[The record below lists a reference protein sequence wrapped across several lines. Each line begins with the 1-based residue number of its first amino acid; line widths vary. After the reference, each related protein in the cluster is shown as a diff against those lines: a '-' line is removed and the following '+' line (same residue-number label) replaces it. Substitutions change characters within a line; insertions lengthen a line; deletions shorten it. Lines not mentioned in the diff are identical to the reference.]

1 MAFWSA
7 TENNEPRRNFKFLL
21 SVAGIDTW
29 VVKGVNL
36 PTITVGES
44 THHFL
49 NHRFYFPG
57 IVEYNIISF
66 TVVDA
71 IDKKTSQGIIS
82 NFVNSGYNTP
92 DSPGSATTALL
103 TKARSV
109 DALGAVTIE
118 QLGSGEDGETNKIGF
133 KLTNAWVKNI
143 EFGQS
148 LSYDNEDLS
157 EIKVELR
164 YDFFDFLD
172 NGDAIAGFGAS
183 A

>member
-1 MAFWSA
+1 MAFWSSS
-7 TENNEPRRNFKFLL
+7 TENEPRRNFKFLL
-21 SVAGIDTW
+21 DVRGIKTW
-29 VVKGVNL
+29 VVKSVNL

-57 IVEYNIISF
+57 TIEYNTVSF

-71 IDKKTSQGIIS
+71 IDEKISQNIIN

-92 DSPGSATTALL
+92 DGPNSATTTLM
-103 TKARSV
+103 TKAASV
-109 DALGAVTIE
+109 QALGNVTIT
-118 QLGSGEDGETNKIGF
+118 QLGSGMSTVDRNSIGF
-133 KLTNAWVKNI
+133 TLQNAWVKNI

-164 YDFFDFLD
+164 YDFFNFLD
-172 NGDAIAGFGAS
+172 GDNAITGFGGS
-183 A
+183 

>member
-7 TENNEPRRNFKFLL
+7 ANENEPRRNFKFLL
-21 SVAGIDTW
+21 SVAGIKTW

-57 IVEYNIISF
+57 TIEYNTISF

-71 IDKKTSQGIIS
+71 IDQKTSQGIIS
-82 NFVNSGYNTP
+82 NFVNSGYKTP
-92 DSPGSATTALL
+92 DSLKSANTSLL
-103 TKARSV
+103 TKAQSV
-109 DALGAVTIE
+109 QALGNVEIT

-133 KLTNAWVKNI
+133 TLQGAWVKNI

-164 YDFFDFLD
+164 YDYFNFLD
-172 NGDAIAGFGAS
+172 NGDAIAGFGA
-183 A
+183 